1 MCRASN
7 ARSFAVPLAAALLAC
22 LVAAPL
28 FAAVPDMAREER
40 WAEQVAPE
48 VVVGDVV
55 WLSTKLRPKV
65 LAIYTRPSG
74 AAKGAVIVV
83 HGLGVNPDWN
93 LIGVVRTSL
102 ADHGFATLSVQMPV
116 LAADA
121 PAADY
126 ADLYPEAGARLSA
139 ALAWLHEHG
148 YAKVAVVS
156 HSLGAA
162 MTDAWL
168 AQGARRGNAGAGTQA
183 DPTAAAAGPGII
195 AWVPMGMA
203 VPFSMRPAMPVLD
216 VVAGGDLPAVLAS
229 DKARVS
235 ELRGDRCSHG
245 VTVPGVD
252 HFYEGAEARLID
264 VILPF
269 LTDVF
274 DGRCGSAAS
283 RPARQLRSGRSVRLR
298 LPDQSRS
305 SSMPAVARASRSRT
319 AVQLR
324 SAGTSSIRMESA
336 PAASS
341 ARRLA

>member
-1 MCRASN
+1 MHRASS
-7 ARSFAVPLAAALLAC
+7 ARSFAVSLAVVLLAC
-22 LVAAPL
+22 VVTAPL
-28 FAAVPDMAREER
+28 FAAVPDLAREDR

-55 WLSTKLRPKV
+55 WLSTRLRPKV
-65 LAIYTRPSG
+65 LAIYTKPPG
-74 AAKGAVIVV
+74 VAKGAVIVV

-93 LIGVVRTSL
+93 LINVVRTSL

-168 AQGARRGNAGAGTQA
+168 AHGGGGANAGADAQ
-183 DPTAAAAGPGII
+183 AAAAGGGGPGIV
-195 AWVPMGMA
+195 AWVPVGMA

-229 DKARVS
+229 DKARAS
-235 ELRGDRCSHG
+235 ELAGDRCSHG
-245 VTVPGVD
+245 MTVPGVD
-252 HFYEGAEARLID
+252 HFYAGAEARLIAA
-264 VILPF
+264 IRPF
-269 LTDVF
+269 LTEVF
-274 DGRCGSAAS
+274 DGRCASAPP
-283 RPARQLRSGRSVRLR
+283 RPAR
-298 LPDQSRS
+298 
-305 SSMPAVARASRSRT
+305 
-319 AVQLR
+319 
-324 SAGTSSIRMESA
+324 
-336 PAASS
+336 
-341 ARRLA
+341 

>member
-1 MCRASN
+1 MYRASN
-7 ARSFAVPLAAALLAC
+7 ARSFAVPLVVVLLAC
-22 LVAAPL
+22 VVATPL
-28 FAAVPDMAREER
+28 FAAVPDLAREDR

-65 LAIYTRPSG
+65 LAIFTKPPG

-83 HGLGVNPDWN
+83 HGLGVNPDWS
-93 LIGVVRTSL
+93 LINVVRTSL

-126 ADLYPEAGARLSA
+126 VDLFPEAGARLSA

-168 AQGARRGNAGAGTQA
+168 AHGGDRANAGAGAQGG
-183 DPTAAAAGPGII
+183 AAAGAAGPGIV
-195 AWVPMGMA
+195 AWVPAGMA
-203 VPFSMRPAMPVLD
+203 VPFSMRPGIPVLD
-216 VVAGGDLPAVLAS
+216 VVAGGDLPAVLATE
-229 DKARVS
+229 KARAA
-235 ELRGDRCSHG
+235 ELAGERCSHG

-252 HFYEGAEARLID
+252 HFYAGAEARLVA

-269 LTDVF
+269 LTEVF
-274 DGRCGSAAS
+274 DGRCAGAPA
-283 RPARQLRSGRSVRLR
+283 RPAR
-298 LPDQSRS
+298 
-305 SSMPAVARASRSRT
+305 
-319 AVQLR
+319 
-324 SAGTSSIRMESA
+324 
-336 PAASS
+336 
-341 ARRLA
+341 